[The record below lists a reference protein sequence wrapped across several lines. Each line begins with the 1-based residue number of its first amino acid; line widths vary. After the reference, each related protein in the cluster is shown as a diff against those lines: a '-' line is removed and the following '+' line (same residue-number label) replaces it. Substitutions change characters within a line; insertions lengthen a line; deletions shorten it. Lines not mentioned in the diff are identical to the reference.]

1 MPLTPEEVTAVR
13 PLLRRRERGASAVE
27 FALVMPFL
35 LLLVFGLIQYGLYF
49 WALQGGSD
57 VARSAARL
65 AAVGN
70 ANACADF
77 RESVASEVGG
87 YASTTPTITR
97 VYSDAETT
105 NAALGTWETGDLV
118 TVTVTFRAIDLNFPF
133 VPFIENGTVSQ
144 RVEARVEQIDGQP
157 ETCT

>member
-1 MPLTPEEVTAVR
+1 MR
-13 PLLRRRERGASAVE
+13 RLLRRPERGASAVE

-70 ANACADF
+70 ANTCTAF
-77 RESVASEVGG
+77 RTAVGNEIGG

-97 VYSDAETT
+97 VYTDAETA
-105 NAALGTWETGDLV
+105 NAALNTWETGDLV
-118 TVTVTFRAIDLNFPF
+118 TVTVTFSAIDLNFPF

-144 RVEARVEQIDGQP
+144 TVDARVEQIDGQP
-157 ETCT
+157 ETCS